1 MTFKAFFD
9 TNVLAYEYDLRNL
22 KKQSVAK
29 NLLDKWRA
37 SGNFVIS
44 TQVLQE
50 LYVVLTKKLIS
61 TMSGEEAEEI
71 ITTYSVFN
79 VVTVTTETILR
90 AIKIKKRYRLSF
102 WDSLIVSAAV
112 DGKCRILFTEDLS
125 DGMKIEGIKIVNPFK
140 EYV

>member
-37 SGNFVIS
+37 SDNFVIS

-90 AIKIKKRYRLSF
+90 AIKIKKRYKLSF
-102 WDSLIVSAAV
+102 WDSVIVSAAV

>member
-9 TNVLAYEYDLRNL
+9 TNVLAYEYDLSNS

-50 LYVVLTKKLIS
+50 LYVVLTKRLIP
-61 TMSGEEAEEI
+61 TMSDEEAGEI